1 MSGYN
6 SYTKHS
12 ELNSIVEEENVPKVR
27 TVKFCVRILHEGTL
41 PVKIAFLPLLARTA
55 IVAAEKVL
63 LLV

>member
-6 SYTKHS
+6 FYTKYS

-27 TVKFCVRILHEGTL
+27 TIKFCVQNSHEGTL

-55 IVAAEKVL
+55 IAAAEKVL
-63 LLV
+63 HLV